1 MEQKQVTIGQPSRSK
16 FENLHKVTLVSK
28 TLAMILFIVLPFV
41 GVYIGYTY
49 SPEKI
54 IEVERVIVVGSAS
67 ESQNEISPTDSLN
80 NHQSISII
88 ENSQN
93 PEADFDVRRVL
104 KVDGWVAEID
114 RKSFSFQGIRGEV
127 VHKCIVS
134 QVFKD
139 TYGGDSS
146 RCFGTNVILLKWNGE
161 EIIVDSLNTP
171 DIESLFSIQ
180 SIFFNEGSFERSE
193 SGGIPGRTSTSIS
206 TSSDKTSAKLIISN
220 DLLPCLGTLPDLCWG
235 RNELTYAISLPGME
249 PTKLDIQIP
258 TDKEGSWGGE
268 LSMFNTRLMIW
279 NEAGSK
285 ALLFPPA
292 PAGCPGSVYDVLDL
306 ESQTIETYRIE
317 PIDGCFPPSAEWLDN
332 DVFQAGLSTISTT
345 GNFE

>member
-114 RKSFSFQGIRGEV
+114 
-127 VHKCIVS
+127 
-134 QVFKD
+134 
-139 TYGGDSS
+139 
-146 RCFGTNVILLKWNGE
+146 
-161 EIIVDSLNTP
+161 
-171 DIESLFSIQ
+171 
-180 SIFFNEGSFERSE
+180 
-193 SGGIPGRTSTSIS
+193 
-206 TSSDKTSAKLIISN
+206 
-220 DLLPCLGTLPDLCWG
+220 
-235 RNELTYAISLPGME
+235 
-249 PTKLDIQIP
+249 
-258 TDKEGSWGGE
+258 
-268 LSMFNTRLMIW
+268 
-279 NEAGSK
+279 
-285 ALLFPPA
+285 
-292 PAGCPGSVYDVLDL
+292 
-306 ESQTIETYRIE
+306 
-317 PIDGCFPPSAEWLDN
+317 
-332 DVFQAGLSTISTT
+332 
-345 GNFE
+345 